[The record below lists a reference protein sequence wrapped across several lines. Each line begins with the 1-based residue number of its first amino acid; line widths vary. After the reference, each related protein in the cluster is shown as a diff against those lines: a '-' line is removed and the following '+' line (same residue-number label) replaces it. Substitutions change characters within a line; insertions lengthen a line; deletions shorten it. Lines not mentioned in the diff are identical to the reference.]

1 MNSILTRKSGFVSFV
16 VASASRRIVPVT
28 ALIQNA
34 THSIGR
40 TFFSGATGNAGANPR
55 IRRSNDGDEA
65 DEDRHAVG
73 VKEENRRKREQ

>member
-1 MNSILTRKSGFVSFV
+1 MTPSAMNSILMRKSGFVSFV

-40 TFFSGATGNAGANPR
+40 NFSSGDSGKAGANPR
-55 IRRSNDGDEA
+55 IRRSSA
-65 DEDRHAVG
+65 TTTPTRTAIP
-73 VKEENRRKREQ
+73 

>member
-1 MNSILTRKSGFVSFV
+1 M

-34 THSIGR
+34 AHSIGR
-40 TFFSGATGNAGANPR
+40 NLSSGDSGNAGSESENPQ
-55 IRRSNDGDEA
+55 IQDGDDA

-73 VKEENRRKREQ
+73 VQEENRRKREQ